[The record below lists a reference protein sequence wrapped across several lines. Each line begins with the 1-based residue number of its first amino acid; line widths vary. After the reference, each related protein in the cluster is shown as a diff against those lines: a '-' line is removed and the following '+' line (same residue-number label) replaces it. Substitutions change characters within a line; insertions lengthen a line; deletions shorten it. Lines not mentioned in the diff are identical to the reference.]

1 MMKTL
6 LILAMSLLVVACS
19 SGERDTA
26 AVRDNSGS
34 RSDSAARPETIGTEI
49 ARDLNKPMNRARNVE
64 NVVMD
69 QKAELDKA
77 LEDL

>member
-6 LILAMSLLVVACS
+6 LILAVSLLVVACS
-19 SGERDTA
+19 SDERDSAVVRYNSFSRSDA
-26 AVRDNSGS
+26 AVRD
-34 RSDSAARPETIGTEI
+34 ETIGTEI

-64 NVVMD
+64 NTVMD
-69 QKAELDKA
+69 QKAKLDEA